1 MKLQRLLIALT
12 IVNLGLLVF
21 LLAQVE
27 VRFLGFRF
35 LFRSAE
41 VNSAGSVLRGRAL
54 EITDDE
60 GRVRASIQVHL
71 ASVLPDGT
79 TYPETVLFR
88 LVSSQGRPNVK
99 IAATE
104 DGSALALG
112 GESRLD
118 PGRDSGKRDDHVLDV
133 DQQGRAAAAD
143 QAVEV
148 CRDLQVA
155 DEVWISLAT
164 TAHVAVWRIQA
175 LPMPIVAP
183 RQGRSCS
190 S

>member
-112 GESRLD
+112 GKF
-118 PGRDSGKRDDHVLDV
+118 DST
-133 DQQGRAAAAD
+133 
-143 QAVEV
+143 
-148 CRDLQVA
+148 QVA
-155 DEVWISLAT
+155 IAARGTTTSLT
-164 TAHVAVWRIQA
+164 LINKDGQQQ
-175 LPMPIVAP
+175 LIKP
-183 RQGRSCS
+183 
-190 S
+190 